1 MKLKDFIN
9 RIFGVKL
16 KKLTSGNIVESE
28 IIPIKYKY
36 KNDVI
41 IANYIRDEINQN
53 RELYKI
59 FLEEYDEIC
68 IGDIETE
75 KNNVFRINHNFDRKQ
90 FKGKNESLKKEAI
103 ELMDNILNSKYHDRF
118 PDFYMDIL
126 KSNIKGNYTFIPING
141 VKQKDEL
148 YYNIT
153 QYFENDRL
161 YLNYLSSVN
170 DIDGLK
176 LLIKSKDTREFLE
189 KYNKINAL
197 NLLNWELEFYKDH
210 KYNDFFSKNIDIID
224 EAINN
229 TMYNAKEDII
239 DTLVG
244 KEKTKDFSN
253 ENQSKLDDEHSTN
266 MTKTD
271 IFILSKKILDS
282 FDTSGKL
289 GKSFEEKWMKG
300 GILLFYP
307 EEKNQ
312 TADYLS
318 YLWNIEDGKD
328 KLVDH
333 PYYNGTHDL
342 CVIPITC
349 EVTDIPTVIHEFIHQ
364 YYYNNTKDENPYS
377 SEIPSIFYEMESIRY
392 LKENGYG
399 HIANILQEQFE
410 DRKRNDSFNNYFV
423 LKTYVRLN
431 KIKRN
436 GEITL
441 ENILDDNVK
450 INSNATIN
458 DVLNAKNRIAQLD
471 VKLLESIRNET
482 GMDNVRKM
490 ISYTIGT
497 LIAERYNESDF
508 VKKEMLELINNPEYS
523 VQKLLNGIGKEKEL
537 NAFMKISEEISER
550 EIE

>member
-1 MKLKDFIN
+1 MNLKDFIN
-9 RIFGVKL
+9 RIFGVRL

-28 IIPIKYKY
+28 IIPIRYKE
-36 KNDVI
+36 KNDVV
-41 IANYIRDEINQN
+41 IANYIIDEINQN

-68 IGDIETE
+68 IGDVETE
-75 KNNVFRINHNFDRKQ
+75 KNNILRIDYNFDRNR
-90 FKGKNESLKKEAI
+90 FKRKDESLKRETI
-103 ELMDNILNSKYHDRF
+103 ELMDNILNSKYHERF

-126 KSNIKGNYTFIPING
+126 KSNIKGNYMFIPING

-153 QYFENDRL
+153 QYFENDKL
-161 YLNYLSSVN
+161 YLNYLSSLN

-176 LLIKSKDTREFLE
+176 LLIKSKDTQEFLK
-189 KYNKINAL
+189 KYNEINAL

-224 EAINN
+224 EAIKN
-229 TMYNAKEDII
+229 TMDNAKEDIMDI
-239 DTLVG
+239 LSG
-244 KEKTKDFSN
+244 KENIKDSSN
-253 ENQSKLDDEHSTN
+253 GKQFELDDEHSTN

-289 GKSFEEKWMKG
+289 GKSFEKKWMNG

-318 YLWNIEDGKD
+318 QLWNIEDEKD

-342 CVIPITC
+342 CVIPIMC

-399 HIANILQEQFE
+399 HIANKLQEQFE
-410 DRKRNDSFNNYFV
+410 DRKRTDSFNNYFT
-423 LKTYVRLN
+423 LKTYIRLN

-441 ENILDDNVK
+441 ENILDDNFK
-450 INSNATIN
+450 INSNATTS
-458 DVLNAKNRIAQLD
+458 DVINAKNKVAQLD
-471 VKLLESIRNET
+471 LKLLKIIRNEI
-482 GMDNVRKM
+482 GMGNVRKL

-523 VQKLLNGIGKEKEL
+523 VQKLLNGIGKEKAGNL
-537 NAFMKISEEISER
+537 FMKDSEEISER